1 MVSKCLFFRKTIVSL
16 QPSYLQEYLSSC
28 NNKRTYFTRSSIQKK
43 IKIFFCELNHL
54 KHFFFSSFAKAWSK
68 LGEDI
73 KNVDSVDK
81 RKSNNALNFT
91 RPRENSV
98 FAIVDIDG
106 VKLLTSLRLNFRHL
120 SKHKF

>member
-1 MVSKCLFFRKTIVSL
+1 MVRRWSQSV
-16 QPSYLQEYLSSC
+16 
-28 NNKRTYFTRSSIQKK
+28 
-43 IKIFFCELNHL
+43 
-54 KHFFFSSFAKAWSK
+54 AKSWSK

-81 RKSNNALNFT
+81 RKSNNVLNFT
-91 RPRENSV
+91 RPRENSA
-98 FAIVDIDG
+98 FAIADIDG